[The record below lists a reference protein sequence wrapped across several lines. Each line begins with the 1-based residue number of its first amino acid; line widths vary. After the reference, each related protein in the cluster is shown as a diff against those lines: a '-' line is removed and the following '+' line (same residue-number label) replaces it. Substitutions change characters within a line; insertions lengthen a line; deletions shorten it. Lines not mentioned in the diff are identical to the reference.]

1 MVERD
6 PIVCAGPV
14 SDAEAKADASP
25 DAEAVRCAY
34 LVTDASSDSRPKPH
48 AYATPDGEWN
58 FVFATNGKWD
68 GFSGGPASAYYAVE
82 QDVFAALRDDLLAC
96 LASSTASADLPD
108 VDVLGLHRAGDTTLR
123 LGIPADWSGPVHVR
137 VLDAGGRE
145 VFSHLAE
152 PMQAGQLELPV
163 SPLTS
168 GWHVG
173 VIEDERQN
181 PLGRF
186 LLVVGH

>member
-1 MVERD
+1 M
-6 PIVCAGPV
+6 
-14 SDAEAKADASP
+14 
-25 DAEAVRCAY
+25 
-34 LVTDASSDSRPKPH
+34 
-48 AYATPDGEWN
+48 
-58 FVFATNGKWD
+58 FATNGKWD

-96 LASSTASADLPD
+96 LASSTSAADLPD

-137 VLDAGGRE
+137 ILDAGGRE
-145 VFSHLAE
+145 VLSQLAE
-152 PMQAGQLELPV
+152 PMQPGRLDLPV

-168 GWHVG
+168 GWHLG
-173 VIEDERQN
+173 VVEDERRN

-186 LLVVGH
+186 PLVVGH